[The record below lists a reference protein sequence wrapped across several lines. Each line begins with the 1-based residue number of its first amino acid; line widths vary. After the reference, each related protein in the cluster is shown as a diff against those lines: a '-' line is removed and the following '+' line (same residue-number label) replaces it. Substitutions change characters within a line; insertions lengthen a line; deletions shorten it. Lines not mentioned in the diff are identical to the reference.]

1 MSEHSKRHETGLRLI
16 MASLAEL
23 EERIKALEEDYHPTA
38 EWQRKLDDLESELS
52 RLTEKLEQYGI

>member
-1 MSEHSKRHETGLRLI
+1 MP
-16 MASLAEL
+16 SLAQL
-23 EERIKALEEDYHPTA
+23 EERIKALEEDSHPPV

>member
-1 MSEHSKRHETGLRLI
+1 MP
-16 MASLAEL
+16 SLAEL
-23 EERIKALEEDYHPTA
+23 EERIKALEDDYHPTA